1 MTFYRIGWF
10 LFLANDLSTDLE
22 IETEN
27 GSNNSNENEVGN
39 ELTIHRNG
47 IPMFKGTND
56 KKSGAENRE
65 KSRKKNRKAIQDEA
79 VQEKTKKG

>member
-1 MTFYRIGWF
+1 MFKST
-10 LFLANDLSTDLE
+10 NDEKSGA
-22 IETEN
+22 ETRQR
-27 GSNNSNENEVGN
+27 SKKKKLSNENEVGD
-39 ELTIHRNG
+39 ELTIHGND
-47 IPMFKGTND
+47 IPKFKGTND